1 MTVTWQ
7 PEVPVEALP
16 IVEQKYYG
24 QMARLD
30 FFRYYQDLRKDRAH
44 FTKQEVRGPYCDRQ

>member
-1 MTVTWQ
+1 M
-7 PEVPVEALP
+7 EALP

-44 FTKQEVRGPYCDRQ
+44 FTKQEVRRGPYCDRKYIGQ